1 MALPDKDELYYFVE
15 LLIQVNHSALVQ
27 LPSQSVI
34 LID

>member
-1 MALPDKDELYYFVE
+1 

-34 LID
+34 LIDWILLIRALHYF